1 MEGLI
6 QIEEGWIKT
15 VLSDYES
22 FVKTLHDRILQVYEL
37 IGKMDDLMLG
47 LAMGKPKLQNVG
59 GSCWGIRADLSDLMM
74 KQQKM
79 EREYALDLY
88 TELWRLTE
96 ELESAIRIWACYQS
110 LRGKQYDIIKKLYT
124 EDGLW
129 TVVEAEMKL
138 NHRVFVEQRRLAM
151 DTIIELYNSK
161 KSNKEILLYGHQ
173 GRTYG
178 KKKSSLEY
186 IAKVNPMYKERC
198 FVGEEEIL

>member
-22 FVKTLHDRILQVYEL
+22 FVKTLHDRILQVYEF
-37 IGKMDDLMLG
+37 IGKMDDLKLG
-47 LAMGKPKLQNVG
+47 LAMGNPKLKDVEGNCRVKT
-59 GSCWGIRADLSDLMM
+59 DLSDLMM
-74 KQQKM
+74 KQQKV
-79 EREYALDLY
+79 EREYVLDLY

-110 LRGKQYDIIKKLYT
+110 LRGKQYEIIKKLYT

-161 KSNKEILLYGHQ
+161 KSNEEILLYGHQ
-173 GRTYG
+173 GKSYG
-178 KKKSSLEY
+178 KKKSSLEC
-186 IAKVNPMYKERC
+186 IAKVNPMIKERC
-198 FVGEEEIL
+198 IEEGEIS